1 MVSSSA
7 NASSLDVVGRVNDSR
22 LELLTE
28 AKNMPTPHGD
38 PKPVA
43 SACVSCCRTGAL
55 LPLTAARAV
64 ERASPEELS
73 SSFQKYRGNSQFF
86 GFTKF
91 RSFLTGFLKQR

>member
-7 NASSLDVVGRVNDSR
+7 NASSLDVVDRVNDSR

-28 AKNMPTPHGD
+28 AKNMPISSAP
-38 PKPVA
+38 PWRPQALA
-43 SACVSCCRTGAL
+43 SACASWCRTGAL

-73 SSFQKYRGNSQFF
+73 SSFQKYGGNSQFF
-86 GFTKF
+86 
-91 RSFLTGFLKQR
+91 RIHENSFIVHR